1 MAIKRK
7 LCELAIAYVVEL
19 QGQRQSANPQI
30 RASLRR
36 SISAAQAELRDQGCT
51 DREISAWFNKLS
63 ERVRKRAKKDFKTPN
78 VDKVLEIVRL
88 HAPAGTLRRK
98 AGNNPDDREL
108 AYFQYDK
115 HTRNAWRNG

>member
-7 LCELAIAYVVEL
+7 LCELAIAYLVEL
-19 QGQRQSANPQI
+19 QRQRQSANPQI
-30 RASLRR
+30 GASLRR
-36 SISAAQAELRDQGCT
+36 SISAAQAELRDQGWT

-63 ERVRKRAKKDFKTPN
+63 ERARKKAKKEFTTPN
-78 VDKVLEIVRL
+78 VDKMLEIVRL

-108 AYFQYDK
+108 PYRQYEQ
-115 HTRNAWRNG
+115 HTRNAWRDG